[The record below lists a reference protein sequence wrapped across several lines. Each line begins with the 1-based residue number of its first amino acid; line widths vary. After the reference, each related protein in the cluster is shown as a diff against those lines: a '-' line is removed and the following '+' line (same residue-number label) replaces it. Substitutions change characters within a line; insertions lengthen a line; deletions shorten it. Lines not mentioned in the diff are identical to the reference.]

1 MDEGVAAALDAEEE
15 LADEALAGDIR
26 IALVAAGVDSDA
38 LLKSRGWDSFTDIPK
53 QKAEEVLRWAL
64 AKGAEGG
71 I

>member
-1 MDEGVAAALDAEEE
+1 MDEAVAAAIDAEEE
-15 LADEALAGDIR
+15 LADEALANDIR

-38 LLKSRGWDSFTDIPK
+38 LLKSRGWESFTDIPK
-53 QKAEEVLRWAL
+53 QKAEEVLKWAL